1 MRYRNT
7 KNGVEIKT
15 SCELTGDWER
25 VDAPVSPVEED
36 TAPVE
41 DTAPEEETAPEPEKP
56 KRSRARG

>member
-25 VDAPVSPVEED
+25 VDAPAPVSLTEEE
-36 TAPVE
+36 TAPM
-41 DTAPEEETAPEPEKP
+41 EETAPEPEKP